1 MGDLHRGFLE
11 PLSWHGDLGHLGTV
25 TSAIWKVVQRP
36 WLTTLAPWADIVAG
50 AAEGPQWG
58 RKAPAEP
65 GIKHQIFT
73 TSACLFVIAFPATAA
88 GKEMPKPRRI
98 PRERGRSDGAHRA
111 AERPLTSAP
120 ASGDILKKNGTD
132 SSEIIATPTKAG

>member
-1 MGDLHRGFLE
+1 M
-11 PLSWHGDLGHLGTV
+11 
-25 TSAIWKVVQRP
+25 QRP

-98 PRERGRSDGAHRA
+98 PRERGRSGGAHRA